1 MVLFSKSMI
10 HVTCLKFQAMAS
22 RLPQYEAQQQALHE
36 MAQQNKKLQEK
47 VVQLKSQ
54 LRNSPPQHRD
64 NRSSIL
70 DELRSPPSG
79 WGNIN
84 NNDLP
89 DGMNGTHHWGRR
101 EQHDNDILKLME
113 YNNDYN
119 RRDNFS
125 SAIFDNDIKNFDYRN
140 RKANSIFETPYEN
153 PRGNR
158 ENDDEM
164 SYMNLKYEN
173 SVFAQDFSD
182 RMASPLDQII
192 GART

>member
-1 MVLFSKSMI
+1 
-10 HVTCLKFQAMAS
+10 
-22 RLPQYEAQQQALHE
+22 
-36 MAQQNKKLQEK
+36 
-47 VVQLKSQ
+47 
-54 LRNSPPQHRD
+54 
-64 NRSSIL
+64 
-70 DELRSPPSG
+70 
-79 WGNIN
+79 
-84 NNDLP
+84 
-89 DGMNGTHHWGRR
+89 
-101 EQHDNDILKLME
+101 ME
-113 YNNDYN
+113 YSNDYN

-140 RKANSIFETPYEN
+140 RNANSIFETSYEN